1 MASTAAV
8 KEQGHRL
15 QVTVNGA
22 IDVTVNVKIILEQ
35 PDVTIDK
42 LPNFPAQLEKART
55 HAKVWMD
62 DIIPQI
68 TLTIKDVTDY
78 AEAFADAYKQLLGLV
93 ESLEKG
99 SAKEKFTSIIND
111 VLVSRLKKSLTN
123 ATKIAKDIGTFHDSF
138 LPDYSN
144 FQKDFQVIKGI
155 VNETNNEI
163 ESLKTKKAQTE
174 ALAQQ
179 LLQMSTEMPENPG
192 LEAGYYSQ
200 FIAAKEEADKIGK
213 QIDEKQSYVNKLTKV
228 ETEINTME
236 KSSMDVMNASASV
249 RNGWQ
254 TLIDDMNEFMK
265 RIEAISPQQIAIII
279 KSELGAAAKD
289 WQDVLEMAQ
298 KLSLH
303 VNYLLFPPR
312 TFQL

>member
-15 QVTVNGA
+15 QITVNGA
-22 IDVTVNVKIILEQ
+22 IDVTVNVKTILEQ

-179 LLQMSTEMPENPG
+179 LLQMSTEMPDEPG
-192 LEAGYYSQ
+192 LEAAYYSQ

-236 KSSMDVMNASASV
+236 KSSMDVMNASTSV

-254 TLIDDMNEFMK
+254 TLVDDMNEFMK
-265 RIEAISPQQIAIII
+265 RIETISPQQIAIII

-303 VNYLLFPPR
+303 VNYVLFPPR

>member
-22 IDVTVNVKIILEQ
+22 IDVTVNVKTILEQ

-179 LLQMSTEMPENPG
+179 LLQMSTEMPDEPG
-192 LEAGYYSQ
+192 LEAAYYSQ

-236 KSSMDVMNASASV
+236 KSSMDVMNASTSV

-254 TLIDDMNEFMK
+254 TLVDDMNEFMK
-265 RIEAISPQQIAIII
+265 RIETISPQQIAIVI

-289 WQDVLEMAQ
+289 WKDVLEMAQ

-303 VNYLLFPPR
+303 VNYVLFPPR

>member
-1 MASTAAV
+1 MASTTAV
-8 KEQGHRL
+8 KEQGHCL

-22 IDVTVNVKIILEQ
+22 IEVCKNVTTILEQ
-35 PDVTIDK
+35 PNVTIDK

-55 HAKVWMD
+55 HAKVWRD
-62 DIIPQI
+62 DIMPQI

-179 LLQMSTEMPENPG
+179 LLQMSTEMPDEPG
-192 LEAGYYSQ
+192 LEAAYYSQ

-213 QIDEKQSYVNKLTKV
+213 QIDEKQSYVNKLRY
-228 ETEINTME
+228 IN
-236 KSSMDVMNASASV
+236 
-249 RNGWQ
+249 G
-254 TLIDDMNEFMK
+254 LEF
-265 RIEAISPQQIAIII
+265 
-279 KSELGAAAKD
+279 
-289 WQDVLEMAQ
+289 
-298 KLSLH
+298 
-303 VNYLLFPPR
+303 
-312 TFQL
+312 

>member
-15 QVTVNGA
+15 QITVNGA
-22 IDVTVNVKIILEQ
+22 IDVTVNVKTILEQ

-144 FQKDFQVIKGI
+144 FRKDFQVIKGI

-179 LLQMSTEMPENPG
+179 LLQMSTEMPDEPG
-192 LEAGYYSQ
+192 LEAAYYSQ

-236 KSSMDVMNASASV
+236 KSSMDVMNASTSV

-254 TLIDDMNEFMK
+254 TLVDDMNEFMK
-265 RIEAISPQQIAIII
+265 RIETISPQQIAIII

-303 VNYLLFPPR
+303 VNYVLFPPR

>member
-15 QVTVNGA
+15 QITVNGA
-22 IDVTVNVKIILEQ
+22 IDVTVNVKTILEQ

-179 LLQMSTEMPENPG
+179 LLQMSTEMPDEPG
-192 LEAGYYSQ
+192 LEAAYYSQ

-236 KSSMDVMNASASV
+236 KSSMDVMNASTSV

-254 TLIDDMNEFMK
+254 TLVDDMNEFMK
-265 RIEAISPQQIAIII
+265 RIETISPQQIAIII

-303 VNYLLFPPR
+303 VNYVLFPPH

>member
-22 IDVTVNVKIILEQ
+22 IDVTVNVKTILEQ

-163 ESLKTKKAQTE
+163 ESLKTKKSQTE

-179 LLQMSTEMPENPG
+179 LLQMSTEMPDEPG
-192 LEAGYYSQ
+192 LEAAYYSQ

-228 ETEINTME
+228 ETEITTME
-236 KSSMDVMNASASV
+236 KSSMDVMNASTSV

-254 TLIDDMNEFMK
+254 TLVDDMNEFMK
-265 RIEAISPQQIAIII
+265 RIETISPQQIAIVI

-289 WQDVLEMAQ
+289 WKDVLEMAQ

-303 VNYLLFPPR
+303 VNYVLFPPR

>member
-15 QVTVNGA
+15 QITVNGA
-22 IDVTVNVKIILEQ
+22 IDVTVNVKTILEQ

-163 ESLKTKKAQTE
+163 ESLKTKKSQTE

-179 LLQMSTEMPENPG
+179 LLQMSTEMPDEPG
-192 LEAGYYSQ
+192 LEAAYYSQ

-236 KSSMDVMNASASV
+236 KSSMDVMNASTSV

-254 TLIDDMNEFMK
+254 TLVDDMNEFMK
-265 RIEAISPQQIAIII
+265 RIETISPQQIAIVI

-289 WQDVLEMAQ
+289 WKDVLEMAQ
-298 KLSLH
+298 KLSLD
-303 VNYLLFPPR
+303 VNYVLFPPR

>member
-15 QVTVNGA
+15 QITVNGA
-22 IDVTVNVKIILEQ
+22 IDVTVNVKTILEQ

-163 ESLKTKKAQTE
+163 ESLKTKKSQTE

-179 LLQMSTEMPENPG
+179 LLQMSTEMPDEPG
-192 LEAGYYSQ
+192 LEAAYYSQ

-236 KSSMDVMNASASV
+236 KSSMDVMNASTSV

-254 TLIDDMNEFMK
+254 TLVDDMNEFMK
-265 RIEAISPQQIAIII
+265 RIETISPQQIAIII

-303 VNYLLFPPR
+303 VNYVLFPPR